1 MEYIIYVDSD
11 NRDRSLYPNSNAFT
25 VFLTTPI
32 KNITKVEVMSAML
45 PNVFSS
51 QYLTLDI
58 AELRTPRTLIADALT
73 SNLVTS
79 SNAYNGTFAHIPVK
93 SSGGAAAL
101 ITSNT
106 VSYTANSIAVNT
118 EFFNANYKISIEYP
132 SRIDSLDR
140 LTVTW
145 RQPNNGEVF
154 IDKTFTPSVDMGRNF
169 FLLKL
174 ETVVTP
180 VNPDD
185 RAKSLPPVVPW
196 ESGEIEK
203 MYIMIAIVAFSF
215 FIILLSRRNMTQ

>member
-58 AELRTPRTLIADALT
+58 TELRTPRTLIADALT
-73 SNLVTS
+73 SKLVTS

-106 VSYTANSIAVNT
+106 VSYTANSIAVNS

-169 FLLKL
+169 FLLKI

-203 MYIMIAIVAFSF
+203 MYIMFAIVAFSF
-215 FIILLSRRNMTQ
+215 FIILLSRRSQVL